1 MLMSYCD
8 HGPMKIAELDLL
20 ALFQSSYVMTMLIY
34 SIVDVTSLCW
44 LTMYSYL
51 MYQPMIFHSIDYIV
65 VPTDRIYSK
74 LMMNMDLS
82 HPNPLEC
89 TMDSGT
95 KMDY

>member
-1 MLMSYCD
+1 MLMSD
-8 HGPMKIAELDLL
+8 HGPTGIAELDLL
-20 ALFQSSYVMTMLIY
+20 ALFQSSYVMRLLIY

-51 MYQPMIFHSIDYIV
+51 MYQPMIFHSINYIV

-89 TMDSGT
+89 TMGSET